1 MAAIKFDDFGGPSL
15 DQAALLLNNAYKNMQ
30 AQFGSAVDTVD
41 AFGKTAKANNND
53 AIKAVLDRASKEQLL
68 TPGYVDSA
76 INAVVGD
83 NQFGFNK
90 ATINTYVDERP
101 TILNQRATN
110 ELALQDSMLRTKE
123 NNILYANRKDEYD
136 AQNYAA
142 TMSQLN
148 YALANAPSQNE
159 RTRIQT
165 VMNDFDAK
173 AKETMSPYALYKSKN
188 MMGDYSAEM
197 FKAGNKLQDAKN
209 ADVDARIT
217 RMSQPFNELLKT
229 TLGLASDSPGRKANM
244 TELSKMVSSG
254 GLDLNDPYT
263 YNKLM
268 GMYTSYGLTQ
278 EKAKAELEQMK
289 AQTDSLYVGMRNDTL
304 KTEAT
309 VNNANN
315 AAGSAALKTTIANN
329 SAALTGAGWNS
340 SVIDTTTGKID
351 NARAFADLSNKAK
364 VFTSNIDSM
373 DFIAGDKKPYKTLTQ
388 YAAADPDGLSKAWDG
403 HEDPQVYVKEIN
415 SRQIPEAEKIW
426 LYQQASKGGLDA
438 HDKNAPLGI
447 GVAQNFIR
455 DLGNNG
461 GIQSKIDYYLSP
473 DPNTPENGN
482 MPRVRAQVRSMHQ
495 QQFATQIQGML
506 AALDQSGDSR
516 QNFLQTNATAIQKAG
531 ITHLLDTDSQNIVK
545 SALASSTTK
554 AAATKTKAPAK
565 KAAQAKPTTKETV
578 SDVPSPMPAA
588 QTVTQTA
595 KKVVD
600 PKTVP
605 SVSNAIK
612 SILPNQSSKYEKA
625 NIKMY
630 ANAIAKDPE
639 RATEVYK
646 KYPKWEAAIKAEL
659 ANRKK

>member
-30 AQFGSAVDTVD
+30 QQFGSAVDTVD
-41 AFGKTAKANNND
+41 TFGKTAKANNND
-53 AIKAVLDRASKEQLL
+53 AIRAVLDRASKEQLL

-101 TILNQRATN
+101 TVLNQRASN
-110 ELALQDSMLRTKE
+110 ELTLQDSMLRTKE
-123 NNILYANRKDEYD
+123 NSILYANKKDEYD

-142 TMSQLN
+142 TKTQLLSS
-148 YALANAPSQNE
+148 LANATSQDE

-165 VMNDFDAK
+165 VMGDFDNK
-173 AKETMSPYALYKSKN
+173 AKGTMSPYALYKAKN
-188 MMGDYSAEM
+188 LMGDYTAESY
-197 FKAGNKLQDAKN
+197 KAGNKLQDARN

-217 RMSQPFNELLKT
+217 RMSQPFNELLGT

-278 EKAKAELEQMK
+278 EKAKAELDQMR

-309 VNNANN
+309 VNNASN
-315 AAGSAALKTTIANN
+315 AAGSAALKTAITNN
-329 SAALTGAGWNS
+329 SAALTGAGWDS
-340 SVIDTTTGKID
+340 SVIDTTTGKVD
-351 NARAFADLSNKAK
+351 NARAFANLTNKAK
-364 VFTSNIDSM
+364 AFTTNIDSM

-388 YAAADPDGLSKAWDG
+388 YATADPDGLTKAWG
-403 HEDPQVYVKEIN
+403 GYLSDPKEYLTEIN
-415 SRQIPEAEKIW
+415 KQHIPEAEKIA
-426 LYQQASKGGLDA
+426 LYKLASQGELDKYKEKGFFGVG
-438 HDKNAPLGI
+438 NSISNWGENSGI
-447 GVAQNFIR
+447 GYMINEYLKPDAK
-455 DLGNNG
+455 NG
-461 GIQSKIDYYLSP
+461 GIPKIRSI
-473 DPNTPENGN
+473 
-482 MPRVRAQVRSMHQ
+482 VRADKQT
-495 QQFATQIQGML
+495 QFATEIQGML
-506 AALDQSGDSR
+506 AALDQSGDSK
-516 QNFLQTNATAIQKAG
+516 QNFLQSNATAIQKAG

-554 AAATKTKAPAK
+554 AAAIKSKAPAK
-565 KAAQAKPTTKETV
+565 KAAQAKSTTKETV
-578 SDVPSPMPAA
+578 SDVASPMPAA

-600 PKTVP
+600 PKDIP

-659 ANRKK
+659 ANRNK